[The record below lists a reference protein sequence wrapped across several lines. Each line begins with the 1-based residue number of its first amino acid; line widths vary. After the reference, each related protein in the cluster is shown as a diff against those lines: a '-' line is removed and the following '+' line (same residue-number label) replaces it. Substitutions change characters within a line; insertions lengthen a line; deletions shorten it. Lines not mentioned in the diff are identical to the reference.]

1 MNGRIDKRL
10 NVETLQLG
18 YISIH
23 GSGNMRISEGTIYTE
38 MCMRRLH
45 SSHLVYCE
53 TGIYIVIF

>member
-53 TGIYIVIF
+53 T